1 MQLTAKSQL
10 LLQVCLSQAAPWTMD
25 RHADLVMGDAS
36 ASASPAVRCS
46 PGHSPALEVES
57 AKRQVVPVTA
67 TSTPPTTC
75 ILCDKQA
82 VCLVLEECSH
92 RVCGPCIESSQAAG
106 TRGCPQCA
114 WEREHAVGAAPAA
127 VSPLLDQQGNLC

>member
-1 MQLTAKSQL
+1 
-10 LLQVCLSQAAPWTMD
+10 MD
-25 RHADLVMGDAS
+25 RHTEILMAE
-36 ASASPAVRCS
+36 ASPAHEVRRS

-82 VCLVLEECSH
+82 VCLVLDECSH
-92 RVCGPCIESSQAAG
+92 RVCGPCIEQSLAEG
-106 TRGCPQCA
+106 GRGCPQCA
-114 WEREHAVGAAPAA
+114 WERANTVGAAPAA
-127 VSPLLDQQGNLC
+127 VSPAPLD